1 MAIAPLVVVVLVAND
16 PGDWFEES
24 VKSVLSSDYPNLSL
38 MIVDNGSKVSLSP
51 RVSEVSPNALL
62 VRNDKN
68 LGFGGAINGAIAS
81 IATADFILPCHDDV
95 EFATDAVSVMVEDA
109 LRTNAGIVTP
119 KIVSWRYP
127 DRVISLGIDIDRTAA
142 IRSRIDVGDVD
153 QDQFAIVDEVFAAP
167 GAAMMIRFDLF
178 RALDGLDGDMFLF
191 GEDVEISLRAQLAGA
206 RIVASSYARVKHMGV
221 LANGVDPEY
230 VHSKYRPIRR
240 RLRRAERS
248 YYVRVNQL
256 RAINANFS
264 GWPRR
269 MSKLQLA
276 VIAILE
282 AAFFAA
288 TGRLRTTRAIFR
300 ALVDGLFSRNSQNNR
315 WESGSQTR
323 ILEYRDLKSKFSRG
337 SSRVAAFFAHQ
348 RNTRAQLRYEVERS
362 KRAEG
367 MALLDKA
374 ALENEEQDPTSL
386 ATRYVQR
393 RLARAIQIAVAIF
406 LLIAARHLIF
416 ATIPYFGQF
425 NTFPHGTS
433 LLSDFFAGNL
443 SGVTTTPT
451 SVPSGYLWIGAI
463 GSLFFSGTSLYYHFF
478 LFGLVVLGL
487 FGSHRLGAK
496 FKNPLSSTIALVAY
510 FASGVLVSVTS
521 SGSLFGLVA
530 YAFAPFLVGI
540 AFDALEQLRKVEK
553 LRARELFRGALVCS
567 LATSIAPAFI
577 LVAGVFFLSLIAIA
591 FSRHHSAK
599 AIGGLTYFLGAIL
612 LAAFLLNLTWFLGY
626 ISEGATI
633 ASLFGATPPTGVSGL
648 SLLSFG
654 VSNGSVINSF
664 APLLLLTVPLGL
676 VTTRYIRFER
686 AIAATISTVVFL
698 IFIFGANGGALGNDP
713 ISLAL
718 ISPMLAAFV
727 SYSLANSVD
736 SLYRDLPQQTFGIR
750 QISGGVAVIFLAV
763 ASFGVGA
770 PISSGRLGMPAI
782 SYSNTL
788 SFISETSFDSSN
800 LLWIGSPNSLPTGS
814 WWFDNNVAFAVTNG
828 ATLSFENVYTPISQG
843 VYSNVASG
851 ISRASLYETTRL
863 GSYLAE
869 AGIGNLIYPQSG
881 FNSAVEKITLT
892 LARQRDL
899 AQVLTDP
906 TVNGYSVT
914 GRVVAKSQLPSAGS
928 QLPSLLLAILEVI
941 LWLALF
947 DLVVARGFIVSRFV
961 TRIRVSF
968 MVQHD
973 ERLEEKVG
981 SSDGVVGS
989 QQEKLKVR
997 R

>member
-1 MAIAPLVVVVLVAND
+1 MAIAPLVVIVLVAND

-24 VKSVLSSDYPNLSL
+24 VTSILASDYPNLSL

-51 RVSEVSPNALL
+51 RVADVAPNALL

-68 LGFGGAINGAIAS
+68 VGYSAAVNGAIAS

-127 DRVISLGIDIDRTAA
+127 ERVVSLGIDIDRTAA

-178 RALDGLDGDMFLF
+178 RALDGLDSEMYLF

-206 RIVASSYARVKHMGV
+206 RIIASSYARVKHMGV

-230 VHSKYRPIRR
+230 VRSKYRPIRR

-269 MSKLQLA
+269 VSKLQLA

-282 AAFFAA
+282 ASFFAV
-288 TGRLRTTRAIFR
+288 TGRLRTTRAILR

-315 WESGSQTR
+315 WESGIQSR
-323 ILEYRDLKSKFSRG
+323 ILEFRDLKNKFSRG

-348 RNTRAQLRYEVERS
+348 RNNRAQLRYEVERS

-393 RLARAIQIAVAIF
+393 RLARVIQLAVVVY
-406 LLIAARHLIF
+406 LVIAARHLLF
-416 ATIPYFGQF
+416 SAIPYFGQF
-425 NTFPHGTS
+425 NTFPHGSS

-443 SGVTTTPT
+443 SGVTSVPT
-451 SVPSGYLWIGAI
+451 SVPSGYLWIGAV
-463 GSLFFSGTSLYYHFF
+463 GSLFFSGTSLFYHLF
-478 LFGLVVLGL
+478 LFGLVALGL
-487 FGSHRLGAK
+487 VGAYRLGAK
-496 FKNPLSSTIALVAY
+496 FKNPLSSTIAMVAY
-510 FASGVLVSVTS
+510 FASGILASVVS
-521 SGSLFGLVA
+521 SGSLFGLVT

-540 AFDALEQLRKVEK
+540 SFDALEQLRKTEK
-553 LRARELFRGALVCS
+553 LRPKELFRGALVCS
-567 LATSIAPAFI
+567 LATSIAPAFVI
-577 LVAGVFFLSLIAIA
+577 IAGIFFLSLIIIA

-612 LAAFLLNLTWFLGY
+612 LSAILLNLTWFLGY
-626 ISEGATI
+626 VSDGATI
-633 ASLFGATPPTGVSGL
+633 ASLFGATPPTGLSGL

-654 VSNGSVINSF
+654 VSSGGVVNSF
-664 APLLLLTVPLGL
+664 APLLLLTVPLGVV
-676 VTTRYIRFER
+676 VTRQIRFER
-686 AIAATISTVVFL
+686 AIAATISVAVFL
-698 IFIFGANGGALGNDP
+698 IFIFASNGGALGNDP
-713 ISLAL
+713 VSLAV
-718 ISPMLAAFV
+718 ISPLLAAFV
-727 SYSLANSVD
+727 AYSLANSVD
-736 SLYRDLPQQTFGIR
+736 SLYRDLPQQAFGIR
-750 QISGGVAVIFLAV
+750 QVSGVAAILLLAIS
-763 ASFGVGA
+763 SFGVGA
-770 PISSGRLGMPAI
+770 PISSGRLGMPSS

-800 LLWIGSPNSLPTGS
+800 LLWIGSPSALPTGS
-814 WWFDNNVAFAVTNG
+814 WWFDNDVAFAVTHG
-828 ATLSFENVYTPISQG
+828 ATLSFENIYTPISQG
-843 VYSNVASG
+843 IYANVAGG
-851 ISRASLYETTRL
+851 ISRASQYETTRL

-881 FNSAVEKITLT
+881 FNSTVAKITLT

-899 AQVLTDP
+899 VQVLTDP

-914 GRVVAKSQLPSAGS
+914 GRVLAKAQLPSGGS
-928 QLPSLLLAILEVI
+928 QFPSLLLAIFELI

-947 DLVVARGFIVSRFV
+947 DLVIARGFIVSRFA
-961 TRIRVSF
+961 TRIRVSL
-968 MVQHD
+968 MLQRD
-973 ERLEEKVG
+973 ERLEDKVG
-981 SSDGVVGS
+981 SSDGIAGS
-989 QQEKLKVR
+989 QQERLKVR

>member
-24 VKSVLSSDYPNLSL
+24 VSSVLASDYPNLSL

-51 RVSEVSPNALL
+51 RVADVAPNALL

-68 LGFGGAINGAIAS
+68 LGFSAAVNGAIAS

-127 DRVISLGIDIDRTAA
+127 ERVISLGIDIDRTAA

-153 QDQFAIVDEVFAAP
+153 QDQYSIVDEVFAAP

-178 RALDGLDGDMFLF
+178 RALDGLDTEMFLF

-269 MSKLQLA
+269 ISKLQLA
-276 VIAILE
+276 VIALLE
-282 AAFFAA
+282 ASFFAV
-288 TGRLRTTRAIFR
+288 TGRLRTTRAILR
-300 ALVDGLFSRNSQNNR
+300 ALVDGLFTRNSRNNR
-315 WESGSQTR
+315 WESGIQSR
-323 ILEYRDLKSKFSRG
+323 IMEFRDLRGKFSRG
-337 SSRVAAFFAHQ
+337 SSRLSAFFAHQ

-374 ALENEEQDPTSL
+374 ALEDEEQDPTSL

-393 RLARAIQIAVAIF
+393 RLARVIQFAIAIY
-406 LLIAARHLIF
+406 LIIAARHLLF
-416 ATIPYFGQF
+416 GAIPYFGQF
-425 NTFPHGTS
+425 NTFPHGSS

-443 SGVTTTPT
+443 SGVTSVPT

-463 GSLFFSGTSLYYHFF
+463 GTLFFGGTAFYYHVF

-487 FGSHRLGAK
+487 VGAYRLGAK

-510 FASGVLVSVTS
+510 FASGVLVSVVS
-521 SGSLFGLVA
+521 SGSLFGLVT
-530 YAFAPFLVGI
+530 YAFTPFLVGI
-540 AFDALEQLRKVEK
+540 SFDALEQLGKVER
-553 LRARELFRGALVCS
+553 LRPKELFRGALVCA

-577 LVAGVFFLSLIAIA
+577 IVTGVFFLSLIAIA
-591 FSRHHSAK
+591 FIRHHDAR
-599 AIGGLTYFLGAIL
+599 AIGSLFYFLGAIL
-612 LAAFLLNLTWFLGY
+612 LSAFLLNLSWFLGY
-626 ISEGATI
+626 LSEGATI
-633 ASLFGATPPTGVSGL
+633 ASLFGSTPPTGLSSL

-654 VSNGSVINSF
+654 VSSGSVVNSF
-664 APLLLLTVPLGL
+664 APLLLLVVPLGL
-676 VTTRYIRFER
+676 VITRYIRFER
-686 AIAATISTVVFL
+686 AIAAFISSAVFL
-698 IFIFGANGGALGNDP
+698 IFAIASNGGALGNDP
-713 ISLAL
+713 IAL
-718 ISPMLAAFV
+718 VMVAPFMATFIA
-727 SYSLANSVD
+727 YSLANSVD
-736 SLYRDLPQQTFGIR
+736 SLYRDLPQQTFGMR
-750 QISGGVAVIFLAV
+750 QISGVVATFFLAV

-770 PISSGRLGMPAI
+770 PISSGRLGMPST

-800 LLWIGSPNSLPTGS
+800 LLWIGSPISLPTGS
-814 WWFDNNVAFAVTNG
+814 WWFDNNVAFAVTHG
-828 ATLSFENVYTPISQG
+828 ATLSYENVYTPISQG
-843 VYSNVASG
+843 IYSNVASG
-851 ISRASLYETTRL
+851 ISRASQYETTRL

-881 FNSAVEKITLT
+881 FNSAVAKITLT

-899 AQVLTDP
+899 VQVLTDP

-914 GRVVAKSQLPSAGS
+914 GRAVARAQLPSGSSQLP
-928 QLPSLLLAILEVI
+928 PLLLGIFEVL
-941 LWLALF
+941 LWLSIL
-947 DLVVARGFIVSRFV
+947 DLVVARGFVVSRFV
-961 TRIRVSF
+961 TRIRVSL
-968 MVQHD
+968 MLQRD

-981 SSDGVVGS
+981 SGEGFIGT
-989 QQEKLKVR
+989 QQERLKVR